1 MISVDGKQGT
11 LVALNCLDDEGL
23 AWQLSGVKRTRV
35 RRGVAAA
42 NDSQRHFATINCRT
56 TKGSLYHLVGAA
68 EQRQW

>member
-1 MISVDGKQGT
+1 MAECL

-35 RRGVAAA
+35 RRGAAA
-42 NDSQRHFATINCRT
+42 DNDGQRHLATINCRT
-56 TKGSLYHLVGAA
+56 AKGSLYRLVIAA